1 MAYLGAVLGWRWGEC
16 AGLRVRNVDFL
27 GGFFTVAEQLTR
39 GSQGRPVL
47 GPPKSHAGRRTMAVP
62 TALVQML
69 ADQLAR
75 RGLTG
80 ADADAFVFAMPDGE
94 PLRYE
99 NWRRRI
105 WLPAVES
112 AALGSLTFHDLR
124 RACASGMVAD
134 RVDMK
139 TAQTRLG
146 HSDPRL
152 TLAVYAQAMSDSDRS
167 AADRL
172 GDRFMAPSRGLPR
185 GSRGVGA

>member
-1 MAYLGAVLGWRWGEC
+1 
-16 AGLRVRNVDFL
+16 
-27 GGFFTVAEQLTR
+27 VAR
-39 GSQGRPVL
+39 GC
-47 GPPKSHAGRRTMAVP
+47 
-62 TALVQML
+62 L

-75 RGLTG
+75 RRLTG

-105 WLPAVES
+105 WLPAVE
-112 AALGSLTFHDLR
+112 AASLGSLTFHDLR

-167 AADRL
+167 AAERL
-172 GDRFMAPSRGLPR
+172 GDRFMAPSRVVPR

>member
-1 MAYLGAVLGWRWGEC
+1 
-16 AGLRVRNVDFL
+16 
-27 GGFFTVAEQLTR
+27 
-39 GSQGRPVL
+39 
-47 GPPKSHAGRRTMAVP
+47 
-62 TALVQML
+62 
-69 ADQLAR
+69 
-75 RGLTG
+75 
-80 ADADAFVFAMPDGE
+80 MPDGE

-105 WLPAVES
+105 WLPAVEA
-112 AALGSLTFHDLR
+112 AALGTLTFHDLR

-152 TLAVYAQAMSDSDRS
+152 TLAVYAQAMSDSDRG

-172 GDRFMAPSRGLPR
+172 GDRFMPSARVCEGVTARAGTAASTECTKPTEIHRPNCRTVAWCTSDRSPVRDGACCDPR
-185 GSRGVGA
+185 LGDPRL